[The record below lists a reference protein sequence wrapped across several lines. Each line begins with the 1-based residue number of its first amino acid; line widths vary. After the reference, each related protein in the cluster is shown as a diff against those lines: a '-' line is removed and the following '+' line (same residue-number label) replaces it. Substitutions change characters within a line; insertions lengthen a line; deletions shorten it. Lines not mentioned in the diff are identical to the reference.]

1 MQHRAVADRLMD
13 CRVALLGHALHEF
26 THSLDGAAPVKCGPR
41 PVVQQVSDGV
51 QFLLAINR
59 QVRALGQEL
68 AQRPVGV
75 LTAAALSGAV
85 RVAEVHAHVGVAG
98 QLAGAGHLMSLVV
111 SQRLVQRSGATWRRG
126 RPGLTRRLRPACA
139 PATPKASC
147 APPASLRMTFCSHP

>member
-111 SQRLVQRSGATWRRG
+111 SQRLVQR
-126 RPGLTRRLRPACA
+126 
-139 PATPKASC
+139 
-147 APPASLRMTFCSHP
+147 CSDLVQLGGEAGQG